1 MKKETRNSKNAKCA
15 TLIKMVNLL
24 FRTYLYLEK
33 LLEVIQTY
41 AKNNGLQNDPM
52 YRTKNVYNC
61 YLKVNIFKIKHQNIM
76 KKLIFSTLGTLF
88 IAGLLSWH
96 WSPSQYPSIKK
107 AEVIECL
114 TTETLQ
120 AYQLEAST
128 PQFASLH
135 PTPLVIHPENLLG
148 KMMSFEAA
156 DGKQANAY
164 FIAAK
169 KKSNKY
175 LIVIQEWWGLNDN
188 VKMESDKYFSDLVDV
203 NVIAV
208 DMYDGKVAATP
219 DSAMKLMQGANM
231 ERMTAIIQGAIK
243 YAGSKAAIYSVG
255 WCFGGMWSLQTAIL
269 AGPQAK
275 GTIMYYGR
283 PESNM
288 DKLKSIQCDIIGFFG
303 NLDRSPSPT
312 MVNDFEKNMKEAGK
326 NLSVNRYEAG
336 HGFANPSNP
345 SFNAEAKADAY
356 TKAIAFLKAH

>member
-1 MKKETRNSKNAKCA
+1 
-15 TLIKMVNLL
+15 
-24 FRTYLYLEK
+24 
-33 LLEVIQTY
+33 
-41 AKNNGLQNDPM
+41 
-52 YRTKNVYNC
+52 
-61 YLKVNIFKIKHQNIM
+61 M
-76 KKLIFSTLGTLF
+76 KKLIYATLF
-88 IAGLLSWH
+88 LFITAGLLSWQWTKNQH
-96 WSPSQYPSIKK
+96 ATLDKK
-107 AEVIECL
+107 EVIECL
-114 TTETLQ
+114 NMETQQ

-128 PQFASLH
+128 PAFAAMH
-135 PTPLVIHPENLLG
+135 PNPLVVQPENLLG
-148 KMMSFEAA
+148 KMIEFEAA

-164 FIAAK
+164 FIPAK

-188 VKMESDKYFSDLVDV
+188 VKMESDKYYTDLGNV
-203 NVIAV
+203 NIIAV

-219 DSAMKLMQGANM
+219 DSAMKLMRGANM

-243 YAGSKAAIYSVG
+243 YAGNKAAIYSVG

-275 GTIMYYGR
+275 GTVMYYGR

-303 NLDRSPSPT
+303 NKDQSPSPA

-345 SFNAEAKADAY
+345 SFNAAATEDAY
-356 TKAIAFLKAH
+356 AKAIAFFKAH

>member
-1 MKKETRNSKNAKCA
+1 MKKAIYVLFSVLLTASLISWNWTKTQHP
-15 TLIKMVNLL
+15 TL
-24 FRTYLYLEK
+24 E
-33 LLEVIQTY
+33 
-41 AKNNGLQNDPM
+41 
-52 YRTKNVYNC
+52 
-61 YLKVNIFKIKHQNIM
+61 
-76 KKLIFSTLGTLF
+76 
-88 IAGLLSWH
+88 
-96 WSPSQYPSIKK
+96 K

-114 TTETLQ
+114 NMETQQ
-120 AYQLEAST
+120 AYQLEAGT
-128 PQFASLH
+128 PAFAGMH
-135 PTPLVIHPENLLG
+135 PSPMVVNPENLLG
-148 KMMSFEAA
+148 KMMSFDAA

-188 VKMESDKYFSDLVDV
+188 VKMESDKYYTDLGDV

-219 DSAMKLMQGANM
+219 DSAMKLMRGADM
-231 ERMTAIIQGAIK
+231 GRMTAIMQGAIK
-243 YAGSKAAIYSVG
+243 YAGSKASIYSVG

-275 GTIMYYGR
+275 GSVMYYGR

-288 DKLKSIQCDIIGFFG
+288 EKLKSIQCDIIGFFG
-303 NLDRSPSPT
+303 NLDQSPSPT

-326 NLSVNRYEAG
+326 NLSVNRYQAG

-345 SFNAEAKADAY
+345 SYNAAAKEDAY
-356 TKAIAFLKAH
+356 IKAIAFLKAH

>member
-1 MKKETRNSKNAKCA
+1 MKKAIYVLFSVLLTAS
-15 TLIKMVNLL
+15 LISWNW
-24 FRTYLYLEK
+24 
-33 LLEVIQTY
+33 
-41 AKNNGLQNDPM
+41 
-52 YRTKNVYNC
+52 TKTQHPTVE
-61 YLKVNIFKIKHQNIM
+61 
-76 KKLIFSTLGTLF
+76 
-88 IAGLLSWH
+88 
-96 WSPSQYPSIKK
+96 K

-114 TTETLQ
+114 NMETQQ
-120 AYQLEAST
+120 AYKLEAST
-128 PQFASLH
+128 PAFAAMH
-135 PTPLVIHPENLLG
+135 PSPIVVNPENLLG
-148 KMMSFEAA
+148 KMMSFDAA

-188 VKMESDKYFSDLVDV
+188 VKMESDKYYTDLGDV

-219 DSAMKLMQGANM
+219 DSAMKLMRGADM
-231 ERMTAIIQGAIK
+231 GRMTAIIQGAIK
-243 YAGSKAAIYSVG
+243 YAGSKASIYSVG

-275 GTIMYYGR
+275 GSVMYYGR
-283 PESNM
+283 PETNM

-303 NLDRSPSPT
+303 NLDQSPSPA

-345 SFNAEAKADAY
+345 SYNAAAKEDAY
-356 TKAIAFLKAH
+356 TKAIAFFKAH